1 MGLFYHK
8 IIYTSDLL
16 KKVNM
21 FDCKPVSSPLAT
33 GEKLSAFEGT
43 PLGPNDSTKYRS
55 VVGALQYLTRTKPD
69 IAFLVNKV
77 CQFLHAPTTVHWAA
91 VNRILRY
98 LKLDTRIG
106 LKISKSR
113 SMLISAFSDSD

>member
-69 IAFLVNKV
+69 IAFPVNKV